1 MKEKKIVGKPFQKGH
16 DPRRN
21 VNGRP
26 IDLPPI
32 DDLIAELLSE
42 EQNDMTALTAMI
54 KAIRNKAIKGDVK
67 AFETLIERVWG
78 KPKQFIQQDVRGG
91 FIIQVGNDEQK
102 NIIDNI

>member
-1 MKEKKIVGKPFQKGH
+1 
-16 DPRRN
+16 
-21 VNGRP
+21 
-26 IDLPPI
+26 
-32 DDLIAELLSE
+32 
-42 EQNDMTALTAMI
+42 MI